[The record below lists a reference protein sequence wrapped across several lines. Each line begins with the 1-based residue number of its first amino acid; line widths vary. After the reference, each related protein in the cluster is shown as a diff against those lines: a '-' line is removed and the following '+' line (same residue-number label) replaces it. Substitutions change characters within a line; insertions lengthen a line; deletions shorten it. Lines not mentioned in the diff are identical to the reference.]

1 MRYTIQDILDR
12 RGISQREMAR
22 RTGLDYSY
30 VNRLVNGR
38 FVPRV
43 DKALRLAAALE
54 VQVEDLFALDKA
66 A

>member
-1 MRYTIQDILDR
+1 MRYTIQDVLDR
-12 RGISQREMAR
+12 HGVSQREMAR

-54 VQVEDLFALDKA
+54 VQVEDLFALDEA